1 MVQETIQSRAV
12 NNERQTRWKQV
23 ASLCALLLLWPAT
36 LLEAGDPLVWRADK
50 NEVDADIKSWPLP
63 KVLET
68 VAGATGWR
76 VYVEPE
82 AERMVSTRFERLPP
96 PEALGRLLGGLNFA
110 LLSATNAPAKLFVYQ
125 TTVEKATHQ
134 IQPPRVEPTKPA
146 GRVIGNELVITLK
159 PGSKA
164 SIERLAQRWGA
175 KIVGRIDDQ
184 NTYRLQFESEEDARK
199 ARSQISED
207 EDIASVD
214 SNYAIQLPSRIE
226 SLGGSGLVPPLALK
240 PGTLPNGD
248 YLVVALIDTPVQR
261 EGSSIKDFL
270 LPNVSLAGDAATPA
284 TGLAHG
290 TAMADTILRAAA
302 SNLQN
307 TDGTPIRILPMD
319 VYGSQPMTS
328 TFEVASALQALL
340 GSNDSRIR
348 IVNLSL
354 GSSVDASYV
363 RQAIETLSQRGV
375 LIVGAAGNEP
385 VTTPVYPAAYP
396 EVLAVTAGDRQGNI
410 APYANHGEFVD
421 AVMPGASFV
430 QFGGQQYLVTGTS
443 SAAATASGT
452 VAAEVVSTGSTP
464 QTAAQRL
471 RQAPRTSRPG
481 G

>member
-1 MVQETIQSRAV
+1 MK
-12 NNERQTRWKQV
+12 NERQTRWKQL

-96 PEALGRLLGGLNFA
+96 AEALGRLLGGLNFA

-134 IQPPRVEPTKPA
+134 IQPPRVERTKPG

-159 PGSKA
+159 PGTKA
-164 SIERLAQRWGA
+164 SIEQLAQRLGA
-175 KIVGRIDDQ
+175 KIVGRIDGQ
-184 NTYRLQFESEEDARK
+184 NTHRLQFESEEDVQK
-199 ARSQISED
+199 ARSQIAED
-207 EDIASVD
+207 ENIASVD
-214 SNYAIQLPSRIE
+214 SNYAIQPPSRIE
-226 SLGGSGLVPPLALK
+226 SLGGTGLVPPLALK

-248 YLVVALIDTPVQR
+248 YLVVALVDTPVQR

-270 LPNVSLAGDAATPA
+270 LPSVSLAGDTATPEA
-284 TGLAHG
+284 GLAHG

-302 SNLQN
+302 ADLQN

-319 VYGSQPMTS
+319 VYGSQSMTS
-328 TFEVASALQALL
+328 TFEVATALQALL
-340 GSNDSRIR
+340 GSNDPRIR

-354 GSSVDASYV
+354 GSSADASYL
-363 RQAIETLSQRGV
+363 RQSIEMLSERGV

-410 APYANHGEFVD
+410 APYANHGDFVD
-421 AVMPGASFV
+421 AVMPGASLV

-443 SAAATASGT
+443 PAAATATGT
-452 VAAEVVSTGSTP
+452 VAAEVVNTGSTP
-464 QTAAQRL
+464 QTAAQQL
-471 RQAPRTSRPG
+471 RQAPRTPRPG